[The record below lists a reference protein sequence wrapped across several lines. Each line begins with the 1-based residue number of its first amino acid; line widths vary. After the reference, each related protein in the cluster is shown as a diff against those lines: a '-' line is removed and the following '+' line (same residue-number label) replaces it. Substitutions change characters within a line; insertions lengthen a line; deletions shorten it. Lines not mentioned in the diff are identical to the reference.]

1 MEISNDLAEDAGL
14 EDAGEGDSPWKSK
27 WEVGCLTGED
37 Y

>member
-1 MEISNDLAEDAGL
+1 MEIPWDSEDTGDDVG
-14 EDAGEGDSPWKSK
+14 EPEGDSLWKSE